1 MVATNSTAYQGG
13 WQSTRLVTPEYTLE
27 KVKQIIESGSIEERI
42 KLSQHFFRTNS
53 FYQRIILTYASMLT
67 YDGVLI
73 PTPLNGTNLK
83 DKNLKRAYYKAL
95 NYVDKLD
102 IKNLLTNITTKVLV
116 DGCYYGVILVA
127 DNENFVYLDLP
138 TTYCRTR
145 FKDFYGNDIIE
156 FNITFFDT
164 IADKVTR
171 ENTLKMYPK
180 VLSDAYRDYKS
191 GKRKEKWVAIG
202 GNIGMCFYI
211 TSMGVPPFLSCIPAA
226 LLYDETVDTEV
237 ERDHEEIK
245 KIIVQK
251 IPHNATTDAL
261 VFEPDE
267 AKVMHDGAV
276 NMMKNN
282 HNVSVL
288 TTYADVDAI
297 VSKTGADTV
306 NNSIEKMVENIY
318 YQAGVSRQ
326 LLSATGNSSVPISIK
341 NDTALM
347 MILGNKY
354 SRFLTN
360 IIDDACANSNI
371 SFKYTI
377 LPIKNYYNDE
387 YVDNS
392 FKLAQSGYS
401 FLLPAIALG
410 INQRDLSNL
419 KDLENDVLKLREKL
433 IPLMSSYTQSGE
445 VGAPAK
451 KEDEKS
457 DKTIANEE
465 SADRQGG
472 TD

>member
-1 MVATNSTAYQGG
+1 MTK
-13 WQSTRLVTPEYTLE
+13 RL
-27 KVKQIIESGSIEERI
+27 
-42 KLSQHFFRTNS
+42 
-53 FYQRIILTYASMLT
+53 
-67 YDGVLI
+67 
-73 PTPLNGTNLK
+73 
-83 DKNLKRAYYKAL
+83 
-95 NYVDKLD
+95 
-102 IKNLLTNITTKVLV
+102 
-116 DGCYYGVILVA
+116 
-127 DNENFVYLDLP
+127 
-138 TTYCRTR
+138 
-145 FKDFYGNDIIE
+145 
-156 FNITFFDT
+156 
-164 IADKVTR
+164 
-171 ENTLKMYPK
+171 
-180 VLSDAYRDYKS
+180 
-191 GKRKEKWVAIG
+191 
-202 GNIGMCFYI
+202 
-211 TSMGVPPFLSCIPAA
+211 
-226 LLYDETVDTEV
+226 
-237 ERDHEEIK
+237 
-245 KIIVQK
+245 

-377 LPIKNYYNDE
+377 LPINNYYNDE

-392 FKLAQSGYS
+392 FKLA
-401 FLLPAIALG
+401 
-410 INQRDLSNL
+410 
-419 KDLENDVLKLREKL
+419 
-433 IPLMSSYTQSGE
+433 
-445 VGAPAK
+445 
-451 KEDEKS
+451 
-457 DKTIANEE
+457 
-465 SADRQGG
+465 
-472 TD
+472 